1 MTERSNASGAI
12 LSRPLSAIEFAL
24 GAAIVLGHN
33 VWGVVPNEVI
43 ILFFAA
49 LISVRLREGG
59 FAALGFVWPRSWTVI
74 IVIAIAAA
82 ALRILAG
89 EIVEPWAAQY
99 WPPVVAPSGAE
110 NIRGNPS
117 VALYW
122 LGLVWTFAAIGE
134 ETVYRGYLTK
144 RAADIDG
151 GGWFA
156 WAMATILV
164 SALFGFGHF
173 YKGPAGVID
182 SAVAGLIF
190 GTAYLASGRV
200 LWAPILAHG
209 LVDTIGVAAL
219 YFGLAD

>member
-1 MTERSNASGAI
+1 MTEPNQTSGAP
-12 LSRPLSAIEFAL
+12 LSRPLSAIEFTL

-33 VWGVVPNEVI
+33 VWRVVPNEVVV
-43 ILFFAA
+43 LFFAA

-59 FAALGFVWPRSWTVI
+59 FAALGFIRPQSWTLIV
-74 IVIAIAAA
+74 VIAVAAA
-82 ALRILAG
+82 ALRIVAG
-89 EIVEPWAAQY
+89 EIVEPWAEQY
-99 WPPVVAPSGAE
+99 WPPVVAPSGTE
-110 NIRGNPS
+110 DIRGNPAT
-117 VALYW
+117 ALYW

-134 ETVYRGYLTK
+134 ESVYRGYLTK

-164 SALFGFGHF
+164 SVLFGFGHF
-173 YKGPAGVID
+173 YKGPAGIID
-182 SAVAGLIF
+182 STVAGLIF

-209 LVDTIGVAAL
+209 LVDTIGVAVL
-219 YFGLAD
+219 YFGLVS